1 MDHHHPDRR
10 GSRQDLPMSK
20 ATAREAFLPVCRQ
33 DMEIRGW
40 GELDF
45 LVVSGDAYVDHPS
58 FGHAIIARVLER
70 EGYRVGILA
79 QPDYRSPEAFLAM
92 GRPRL
97 GVLVSAGN
105 LDSMLNTFTAA
116 KKRRHTDS
124 YSPGNR
130 AGRRPERATIAYCNR
145 IRQAMG
151 NIPLVI
157 GGIEASLRRF
167 AHYDYWD
174 DAVRRSIL
182 VDSGADLLV
191 FGMGELQIVEI
202 ARQLDLGIRSG
213 DIRDVS
219 GTCWMASERDEVW
232 GESVELP
239 SFESVLTSKEAF
251 SEAFRLFYLEQ
262 DPIRGKTIL
271 QAHGPR
277 WVVQNLPARP
287 LTTPELDSIYDLP
300 YVRAAH
306 PDYAPE
312 GGVPAIQEVQ
322 FSLVSHRGCFGACSF
337 CAITSHQ
344 GRIIQPRSKASLLK
358 EAVLLTKMPGFKGY
372 IHDVGGPTA
381 NFRHPS
387 CEGQLQRG
395 TCRGRDCLG
404 SKACPKLD
412 TDHSD
417 YLDLL
422 RAIRALPGVKK
433 VFVRSGIR
441 YDYLLDGEV
450 EPFLTELCEHHVSGQ
465 LKIAPEHVSRKVTD
479 LMSKS
484 GKEAYLEFAEAYRRV
499 NLRLGKEQYLVPYF
513 MSSHP
518 GAGLREAVE
527 LAEFLRDT
535 GLHPEQVQ
543 DFIPTPGTLSTCM
556 YYTGIHPLTGEKVF
570 VARSA
575 HEKRLQRALLQYR
588 DPKNVDLVREA
599 LERAGRQDLVGL
611 GSRCLVR
618 PRGVSPGGSVAR
630 NRVRQK
636 EKRER
641 DDRKKR

>member
-1 MDHHHPDRR
+1 MNRSTRR
-10 GSRQDLPMSK
+10 ED
-20 ATAREAFLPVCRQ
+20 FLPVSRK
-33 DMEIRGW
+33 DMEERGW
-40 GELDF
+40 DELDF

-79 QPDYRSPEAFLAM
+79 QPEYHSPEAFLAL

-130 AGRRPERATIAYCNR
+130 SGLRPERATIAYCNR

-151 NIPLVI
+151 NIPIVI

-191 FGMGELQIVEI
+191 FGMGELQVVEI
-202 ARQLDLGIRSG
+202 ARQLALGIHPR
-213 DIRDVS
+213 DIRDVAGS
-219 GTCWMASERDEVW
+219 CWLASERDEVW
-232 GESVELP
+232 TECLELP
-239 SFESVLTSKEAF
+239 SLESVLSSKEAF
-251 SEAFRLFYLEQ
+251 AEAFRLFYLEQ
-262 DPIRGKTIL
+262 DPVRGKTLL
-271 QAHGPR
+271 QAHGSR
-277 WVVQNLPARP
+277 WVVQNPPARP
-287 LTTPELDSIYDLP
+287 LTISELDAVYDLP
-300 YVRAAH
+300 YARTFH
-306 PDYAPE
+306 PDYEPE

-344 GRIIQPRSKASLLK
+344 GRIIQSRSKESLLK
-358 EAVLLTKMPGFKGY
+358 EATLLARMPNFKGY

-387 CEGQLQRG
+387 CADQVERG

-404 SKACPKLD
+404 SSPCPKLD
-412 TDHSD
+412 TDHSE

-422 RAIRALPGVKK
+422 RAIRGLPGIKK

-441 YDYLLDGEV
+441 YDYLLEGGA
-450 EPFLTELCEHHVSGQ
+450 EPFLSELCEHHVSGQ
-465 LKIAPEHVSRKVTD
+465 LKVAPEHVSQKVTD
-479 LMSKS
+479 LMGKS
-484 GKEAYLEFAEAYRRV
+484 GKDAYLEFVEAYGRANRK
-499 NLRLGKEQYLVPYF
+499 LGKEQYLVPYF

-518 GAGLREAVE
+518 GAGLREAIE

-535 GLHPEQVQ
+535 GTHPEQVQ

-556 YYTGIHPLTGEKVF
+556 YYTGIHPLTGEKVY
-570 VARSA
+570 VAKTA

-588 DPKNVDLVREA
+588 DPKNADLVREA
-599 LERAGRQDLVGL
+599 LLRAGRPDLVGL
-611 GSRCLVR
+611 GPRCLVR
-618 PRGVSPGGSVAR
+618 PAGVHPGGAAGK
-630 NRVRQK
+630 RVFGRK
-636 EKRER
+636 GGEGN
-641 DDRKKR
+641 DNRKKK

>member
-1 MDHHHPDRR
+1 MNRPTRR
-10 GSRQDLPMSK
+10 ED
-20 ATAREAFLPVCRQ
+20 FLPVSRK
-33 DMEIRGW
+33 DMEARGW
-40 GELDF
+40 DELDF

-58 FGHAIIARVLER
+58 FGHAIIARVLEG

-79 QPDYRSPEAFLAM
+79 QPEYHSPEAFLSL

-130 AGRRPERATIAYCNR
+130 SGLRPERATIAYCNR

-151 NIPLVI
+151 DIPIVI

-182 VDSGADLLV
+182 VDSAADLLV
-191 FGMGELQIVEI
+191 FGMGELQVVEI
-202 ARQLDLGIRSG
+202 ARQLALGIQPR
-213 DIRDVS
+213 DIRDVP
-219 GTCWMASERDEVW
+219 GTCWLASDRDDVW
-232 GESVELP
+232 TDSLELP
-239 SFESVLTSKEAF
+239 SLESVLASKEVFA
-251 SEAFRLFYLEQ
+251 EAFRLFYLEQ
-262 DPIRGKTIL
+262 DPIRGKTLL
-271 QAHGPR
+271 QSHGSR
-277 WVVQNLPARP
+277 WVVQNPPARP
-287 LTTPELDSIYDLP
+287 LATSELDAVYGLP
-300 YVRAAH
+300 YTRTFH
-306 PDYAPE
+306 PDYEAE

-344 GRIIQPRSKASLLK
+344 GRIIQSRSKESLVK
-358 EAVLLTKMPGFKGY
+358 EATLLSSLPNFKGY

-387 CEGQLQRG
+387 CADQVERG

-404 SKACPKLD
+404 SRPCPKLD

-422 RAIRALPGVKK
+422 RSIRRLPGIKK

-441 YDYLLDGEV
+441 YDYLLEAGA
-450 EPFLTELCEHHVSGQ
+450 EPFLSELCEHHVSGQ
-465 LKIAPEHVSRKVTD
+465 LKVAPEHVSQKVTD
-479 LMSKS
+479 LMGKS
-484 GKEAYLEFAEAYRRV
+484 GKRAYLDFVEAYGRANRK
-499 NLRLGKEQYLVPYF
+499 LGKEQYLVPYF

-535 GLHPEQVQ
+535 GTHPEQVQ

-556 YYTGIHPLTGEKVF
+556 YYTGIHPLTGEKVY
-570 VARSA
+570 VAKTA

-588 DPKNVDLVREA
+588 DPKNAELVREA
-599 LERAGRQDLVGL
+599 LLRAGRPDLVGL
-611 GSRCLVR
+611 GPRCLVR
-618 PRGVSPGGSVAR
+618 PVGVHPGGAAG
-630 NRVRQK
+630 
-636 EKRER
+636 KRGFGRKRGEGN
-641 DDRKKR
+641 DKRKKE

>member
-1 MDHHHPDRR
+1 MKKPVGRDD
-10 GSRQDLPMSK
+10 
-20 ATAREAFLPVCRQ
+20 FLPVSRK
-33 DMEIRGW
+33 DMEARGW
-40 GELDF
+40 DELDF
-45 LVVSGDAYVDHPS
+45 LLVSGDAYVDHPS

-79 QPDYRSPEAFLAM
+79 QPDYHSPEPFLAL

-130 AGRRPERATIAYCNR
+130 SSLRPERATIAYCNR

-151 NIPLVI
+151 SIPIVI

-191 FGMGELQIVEI
+191 FGMGELQVVEV
-202 ARQLDLGIRSG
+202 ARQLALGIHPR
-213 DIRDVS
+213 DIRDVA
-219 GTCWMASERDEVW
+219 GTCWMASEKSEIW
-232 GESVELP
+232 TECVELP
-239 SFESVLTSKEAF
+239 SLESVLASKEAF
-251 SEAFRLFYLEQ
+251 AEAFRLFYLEQ
-262 DPIRGKTIL
+262 DPIRGKTLL

-277 WVVQNLPARP
+277 WVVQNPPARP
-287 LTTPELDSIYDLP
+287 LATAEFDAIYDLP
-300 YVRAAH
+300 YTRTAH
-306 PDYAPE
+306 PDYDSE

-337 CAITSHQ
+337 CAITLHQ
-344 GRIIQPRSKASLLK
+344 GRLIQSRSKESLLR
-358 EAVLLTKMPGFKGY
+358 EAALLARMPNFKGY

-387 CEGQLQRG
+387 CADQAERG

-404 SKACPKLD
+404 TKPCPKLD
-412 TDHSD
+412 SDHSE

-422 RAIRALPGVKK
+422 RAIRAMPGIKK

-441 YDYLLDGEV
+441 YDYLLEGGA
-450 EPFLTELCEHHVSGQ
+450 EPFLSELCEHHVSGQ
-465 LKIAPEHVSRKVTD
+465 LKVAPEHVSQKVTE
-479 LMSKS
+479 LMGKS
-484 GKEAYLEFAEAYRRV
+484 GKDTYLEFVEAYRRA
-499 NLRLGKEQYLVPYF
+499 NRKLGKEQYLVPYF

-518 GAGLREAVE
+518 GAGLREAIE

-535 GLHPEQVQ
+535 GIHPEQVQ

-570 VARSA
+570 VAKTA

-588 DPKNVDLVREA
+588 DPKNADLVREA
-599 LERAGRQDLVGL
+599 LIRAGRTDLVGL
-611 GSRCLVR
+611 GPRCLVR
-618 PRGVSPGGSVAR
+618 PSGLRPGVPGAKKRFGR
-630 NRVRQK
+630 K
-636 EKRER
+636 EGMER
-641 DDRKKR
+641 DERKRK

>member
-1 MDHHHPDRR
+1 
-10 GSRQDLPMSK
+10 MSK
-20 ATAREAFLPVCRQ
+20 SMERADFLPVSRE
-33 DMEIRGW
+33 DMEARGW
-40 GELDF
+40 DELDF

-79 QPDYRSPEAFLAM
+79 QPEFHSPEAFLSL

-130 AGRRPERATIAYCNR
+130 SGLRPERATIAYCNR

-151 NIPLVI
+151 SIPIVI

-191 FGMGELQIVEI
+191 FGMGELQVVEI
-202 ARQLDLGIRSG
+202 ARQLALGIQPR
-213 DIRDVS
+213 DIRDVE
-219 GTCWMASERDEVW
+219 GTCWLASGRDEVW
-232 GESVELP
+232 TESLELP
-239 SFESVLTSKEAF
+239 SLESVLSSKEAF
-251 SEAFRLFYLEQ
+251 AEAFRLFYLEQ
-262 DPIRGKTIL
+262 DPVRGKTLL
-271 QAHGPR
+271 QSHGPR
-277 WVVQNLPARP
+277 WVVQNPPARP
-287 LTTPELDSIYDLP
+287 LTTSELDAVYDLP
-300 YVRAAH
+300 YARTFH
-306 PDYAPE
+306 PDYEPE

-344 GRIIQPRSKASLLK
+344 GRIIQSRSKESLLK
-358 EAVLLTKMPGFKGY
+358 EATLLAKMPNFKGY

-387 CEGQLQRG
+387 CADQVERG

-404 SKACPKLD
+404 SSPCPKLD
-412 TDHSD
+412 TDHSE

-422 RAIRALPGVKK
+422 RAIRGLPGIKK

-441 YDYLLDGEV
+441 YDYLLEGGA
-450 EPFLTELCEHHVSGQ
+450 EPFLSELCEHHVSGQ
-465 LKIAPEHVSRKVTD
+465 LKVAPEHVSQKVTD
-479 LMSKS
+479 LMGKS
-484 GKEAYLEFAEAYRRV
+484 GKSAYLEFVEAYGRANRK
-499 NLRLGKEQYLVPYF
+499 LGKEQYLVPYF

-535 GLHPEQVQ
+535 GTHPEQVQ

-556 YYTGIHPLTGEKVF
+556 YYTGIHPLTGEKVY
-570 VARSA
+570 VAKTA

-588 DPKNVDLVREA
+588 DPKNADLVREA
-599 LERAGRQDLVGL
+599 LYKAGRPDLVGL
-611 GSRCLVR
+611 GPNCLVR
-618 PRGVSPGGSVAR
+618 PAGVHPGGPGGK
-630 NRVRQK
+630 RVIRRKEGKGHDKQK
-636 EKRER
+636 
-641 DDRKKR
+641 RK

>member
-1 MDHHHPDRR
+1 MSRPTRR
-10 GSRQDLPMSK
+10 ED
-20 ATAREAFLPVCRQ
+20 FLPVSRK
-33 DMEIRGW
+33 DMEERGW
-40 GELDF
+40 DELDF

-70 EGYRVGILA
+70 EGYRVGILP
-79 QPDYRSPEAFLAM
+79 QPEYHSPEAFLSL

-130 AGRRPERATIAYCNR
+130 SGLRPERATIAYCNR

-151 NIPLVI
+151 SIPIVI

-191 FGMGELQIVEI
+191 FGMGELQVVEI
-202 ARQLDLGIRSG
+202 ARQLALGIHPG
-213 DIRDVS
+213 DIRDVA
-219 GTCWMASERDEVW
+219 GTCWLASERESVW
-232 GESVELP
+232 TECVELP
-239 SFESVLTSKEAF
+239 SLESVLSSKEAF
-251 SEAFRLFYLEQ
+251 AEAFRLFYLEQ
-262 DPIRGKTIL
+262 DPVRGKTL
-271 QAHGPR
+271 MQSHGSR
-277 WVVQNLPARP
+277 WVVQNPPARP
-287 LTTPELDSIYDLP
+287 LTTSELDAVYGLP
-300 YVRAAH
+300 YARTFH
-306 PDYAPE
+306 PDYEAE

-322 FSLVSHRGCFGACSF
+322 FSLVSHRGCFGSCSF

-344 GRIIQPRSKASLLK
+344 GRIIQPRSKESLLK
-358 EAVLLTKMPGFKGY
+358 EATLLARMPNFKGY

-387 CEGQLQRG
+387 CADQLERG
-395 TCRGRDCLG
+395 SCRGRDCLG
-404 SKACPKLD
+404 SSPCPKLD
-412 TDHSD
+412 TDHSE

-422 RAIRALPGVKK
+422 RAIRGLPGIKK

-441 YDYLLDGEV
+441 YDYLLEGGA
-450 EPFLTELCEHHVSGQ
+450 EPFLSELCEHHVSGQ
-465 LKIAPEHVSRKVTD
+465 LKIAPEHVSQKVTD
-479 LMSKS
+479 LMGKS
-484 GKEAYLEFAEAYRRV
+484 GKSTYLEFVEAYGRANRK
-499 NLRLGKEQYLVPYF
+499 LGKEQYLVPYF

-535 GLHPEQVQ
+535 GTHPEQVQ

-556 YYTGIHPLTGEKVF
+556 YYTGIHPLTGEKVY
-570 VARSA
+570 VAKTA
-575 HEKRLQRALLQYR
+575 HEKRLQRALLQFR
-588 DPKNVDLVREA
+588 DPKNADLVREA
-599 LERAGRQDLVGL
+599 LYKAGRPDLVGL
-611 GSRCLVR
+611 GPNCLVR
-618 PRGVSPGGSVAR
+618 PAGVHPGGPGGKRALR
-630 NRVRQK
+630 RK
-636 EKRER
+636 EGKGHDERKR
-641 DDRKKR
+641 K

>member
-1 MDHHHPDRR
+1 MNTLKNQKDNEKHENTFPRA
-10 GSRQDLPMSK
+10 S
-20 ATAREAFLPVCRQ
+20 FLPVSRK
-33 DMEIRGW
+33 DMEARGW

-58 FGHAIIARVLER
+58 FGHAIISRILER
-70 EGYRVGILA
+70 EGYRVGVLA
-79 QPDYRSPEAFLAM
+79 QPDFRSSDAFLAM

-124 YSPGNR
+124 YSPGNKS
-130 AGRRPERATIAYCNR
+130 GLRPERATITYCNR

-151 NIPLVI
+151 DIPIVI

-182 VDSGADLLV
+182 IDSGADLLV
-191 FGMGELQIVEI
+191 FGMGELPVVEV
-202 ARQLDLGIRSG
+202 ARQLALGIRPA
-213 DIRDVS
+213 DVRDVA
-219 GTCWMASERDEVW
+219 GTCWIASGNEEVW
-232 GESVELP
+232 TEHVELP
-239 SFESVLTSKEAF
+239 SFDSVLGSKESFAD
-251 SEAFRLFYLEQ
+251 AFRLFYLEQ
-262 DPIRGKTIL
+262 DPVRGKTLI
-271 QAHGPR
+271 QRHGVK
-277 WVVQNLPARP
+277 WVVQNPPARP
-287 LTTPELDSIYDLP
+287 LTTAEFDAVYDLP
-300 YVRAAH
+300 YARTFH
-306 PDYAPE
+306 PDYAEE

-344 GRIIQPRSKASLLK
+344 GRIIQSRSKESLLN
-358 EAVLLTKMPGFKGY
+358 EATLLTKLPNFKGY

-387 CEGQLQRG
+387 CEGQLERG
-395 TCRGRDCLG
+395 TCRGRECLG
-404 SKACPKLD
+404 AKPCPKLD
-412 TDHSD
+412 ADHSD

-422 RAIRALPGVKK
+422 RALRSLPRIKK

-441 YDYLLDGEV
+441 YDYLLEGGM
-450 EPFLTELCEHHVSGQ
+450 EPFLTELCQHHVSGQ
-465 LKIAPEHVSRKVTD
+465 LKVAPEHVSRKVTD
-479 LMSKS
+479 LMGKG
-484 GKEAYLEFAEAYRRV
+484 GKEAYLEFVEAFRQA
-499 NLRLGKEQYLVPYF
+499 NKRLGKDQYLVPYF

-527 LAEFLRDT
+527 LAEFLRDA
-535 GLHPEQVQ
+535 GYHPEQVQ

-556 YYTGIHPLTGEKVF
+556 YHTGIHPLTGEKVF
-570 VARSA
+570 VAKTD

-588 DPKNVDLVREA
+588 DPKNAPLVREA
-599 LERAGRQDLVGL
+599 LRKAGRPELIGL
-611 GSRCLVR
+611 GPHCLVR
-618 PRGVSPGGSVAR
+618 PENGAPAR
-630 NRVRQK
+630 AKSGTWRK
-636 EKRER
+636 EGRRADERKNKR
-641 DDRKKR
+641 

>member
-1 MDHHHPDRR
+1 MNGPTRR
-10 GSRQDLPMSK
+10 ED
-20 ATAREAFLPVCRQ
+20 FLPVSRK
-33 DMEIRGW
+33 DMEERGW
-40 GELDF
+40 DELDF

-58 FGHAIIARVLER
+58 FGHAIIARVLEG

-79 QPDYRSPEAFLAM
+79 QPEYHSPEAFLVL

-130 AGRRPERATIAYCNR
+130 SGLRPERATIAYCNR

-151 NIPLVI
+151 SIPIVI

-191 FGMGELQIVEI
+191 FGMGELQVVEI
-202 ARQLDLGIRSG
+202 ARQLALGIHPR
-213 DIRDVS
+213 DIRDVA
-219 GTCWMASERDEVW
+219 GTCWFASDRDEVW
-232 GESVELP
+232 TESLELP
-239 SFESVLTSKEAF
+239 SLESVLSSKEAF
-251 SEAFRLFYLEQ
+251 AEAFRLFYLEQ
-262 DPIRGKTIL
+262 DPVRGKTLL
-271 QAHGPR
+271 QSHGPR
-277 WVVQNLPARP
+277 WVVQNPPARP
-287 LTTPELDSIYDLP
+287 LTTSELDAVYDLP
-300 YVRAAH
+300 YVRTFH
-306 PDYAPE
+306 PDYEPG

-344 GRIIQPRSKASLLK
+344 GRIIQSRSKQSLLK
-358 EAVLLTKMPGFKGY
+358 ESTLLARMPNFKGY

-387 CEGQLQRG
+387 CADQVERG

-404 SKACPKLD
+404 SRPCPKLD
-412 TDHSD
+412 TDHSE

-422 RAIRALPGVKK
+422 RAIRGLPGIKK

-441 YDYLLDGEV
+441 YDYLLEGGA
-450 EPFLTELCEHHVSGQ
+450 EPFLSELCEHHVSGQ
-465 LKIAPEHVSRKVTD
+465 LKVAPEHVSQKVTD
-479 LMSKS
+479 LMGKS
-484 GKEAYLEFAEAYRRV
+484 GKSTYLEFVEAFGRANRK
-499 NLRLGKEQYLVPYF
+499 LGKEQYLVPYF

-535 GLHPEQVQ
+535 GTHPEQVQ

-556 YYTGIHPLTGEKVF
+556 YYTGIHPLTGEKVY
-570 VARSA
+570 VAKTA

-588 DPKNVDLVREA
+588 DPKNADLVREA
-599 LERAGRQDLVGL
+599 LYKAGRPDLVGL
-611 GSRCLVR
+611 GPNCLVR
-618 PRGVSPGGSVAR
+618 PAGVHPGGPGGKSVLR
-630 NRVRQK
+630 RK
-636 EKRER
+636 EGKGHDKRKRE
-641 DDRKKR
+641 

>member
-1 MDHHHPDRR
+1 MN
-10 GSRQDLPMSK
+10 
-20 ATAREAFLPVCRQ
+20 REAFLPVSRK
-33 DMEIRGW
+33 DMEARGW
-40 GELDF
+40 DELDF
-45 LVVSGDAYVDHPS
+45 LVVTGDAYVDHPS
-58 FGHAIIARVLER
+58 FGHAIISRILER

-79 QPDYRSPEAFLAM
+79 QPDFRSPEAFLAM

-105 LDSMLNTFTAA
+105 LDSMLNAFTAA

-130 AGRRPERATIAYCNR
+130 SGFRPERATIVYCNR

-151 NIPLVI
+151 SVPIVI

-174 DAVRRSIL
+174 DSVRRSIL

-191 FGMGELQIVEI
+191 FGMGELQVVEI
-202 ARQLDLGIRSG
+202 AGQLSLGIRPG
-213 DIRDVS
+213 DIRDVA
-219 GTCWMASERDEVW
+219 GTCWFASSREEVW
-232 GESVELP
+232 NESVELP
-239 SFESVLTSKEAF
+239 SFESVLASKNAF
-251 SEAFRLFYLEQ
+251 ADAFRLFYLEQ
-262 DPIRGKTIL
+262 DPVRGKTIM

-277 WVVQNLPARP
+277 WVVQNPPARP
-287 LTTPELDSIYDLP
+287 LATPELDAVYDLP
-300 YVRAAH
+300 YTRTTH
-306 PDYAPE
+306 PDYDAV

-344 GRIIQPRSKASLLK
+344 GRIIQSRSKGSLLK
-358 EAVLLTKMPGFKGY
+358 EAELLTKMPNFKGY

-387 CEGQLQRG
+387 CEGQLERG

-404 SKACPKLD
+404 SKPCPKLD
-412 TDHSD
+412 TDQAE
-417 YLDLL
+417 YLDIL
-422 RAIRALPGVKK
+422 RALRSLPRVKK

-441 YDYLLDGEV
+441 YDYLLEGEA

-465 LKIAPEHVSRKVTD
+465 LKIAPEHVSQKVTD
-479 LMSKS
+479 LMGKS
-484 GKEAYLEFAEAYRRV
+484 GKESYLEFVEAYKRV
-499 NLRLGKEQYLVPYF
+499 NLKLGKEQYLVPYF

-518 GAGLREAVE
+518 GAGLKEAVE

-535 GLHPEQVQ
+535 GFHPEQVQ

-556 YYTGIHPLTGEKVF
+556 YYTGLNPLSGEKVF
-570 VARSA
+570 VAKSA

-588 DPKNVDLVREA
+588 DPKNADLVREA
-599 LERAGRQDLVGL
+599 LKRAGRADLIGL
-611 GSRCLVR
+611 GAKCLVR
-618 PRGVSPGGSVAR
+618 PEDAGLPKAVGLRKR
-630 NRVRQK
+630 K
-636 EKRER
+636 EGKGNAGRR
-641 DDRKKR
+641 RKP

>member
-1 MDHHHPDRR
+1 MNGRT
-10 GSRQDLPMSK
+10 G
-20 ATAREAFLPVCRQ
+20 REAFLPVSRK
-33 DMEIRGW
+33 DMEARGW
-40 GELDF
+40 DELDF

-58 FGHAIIARVLER
+58 FGHAIIARVLEK

-79 QPDYRSPEAFLAM
+79 QPDFHSPDAFLAL

-105 LDSMLNTFTAA
+105 LDSMLNSFTAA

-130 AGRRPERATIAYCNR
+130 SGLRPERATIAYCNR
-145 IRQAMG
+145 VRQAMG
-151 NIPLVI
+151 NIPVVI

-191 FGMGELQIVEI
+191 FGMGELQVVEI
-202 ARQLDLGIRSG
+202 ARQLDLGIRPG
-213 DIRDVS
+213 DIRDVA
-219 GTCWMASERDEVW
+219 GTCWLASERESVW
-232 GESVELP
+232 MEHVELP
-239 SFESVLTSKEAF
+239 SLESVLSSKEAF
-251 SEAFRLFYLEQ
+251 AEAFRLFYLEQ
-262 DPIRGKTIL
+262 DPVRGKTLL
-271 QAHGPR
+271 QAHGSR
-277 WVVQNLPARP
+277 WVVQNPPARP
-287 LTTPELDSIYDLP
+287 LETAELDAVYDLP
-300 YVRAAH
+300 YTRTAH
-306 PDYAPE
+306 PDYDSE

-344 GRIIQPRSKASLLK
+344 GRIIQSRSRESLLK
-358 EAVLLTKMPGFKGY
+358 EAAFLARMPNFKGY

-387 CEGQLQRG
+387 CAGQAERG

-404 SKACPKLD
+404 SKACSKLD

-422 RAIRALPGVKK
+422 RAIRGLPGIRK

-441 YDYLLDGEV
+441 YDYLLEGGA
-450 EPFLTELCEHHVSGQ
+450 EPFLSELCEHHVSGQ
-465 LKIAPEHVSRKVTD
+465 LKIAPEHVSKKVTD
-479 LMSKS
+479 LMGKS
-484 GKEAYLEFAEAYRRV
+484 GKEAYLEFVEAYRSANRK
-499 NLRLGKEQYLVPYF
+499 LGKEQYLVPYF

-518 GAGLREAVE
+518 GAGLGEAVE

-535 GLHPEQVQ
+535 GIHPEQVQ

-570 VARSA
+570 VAKTA

-588 DPKNVDLVREA
+588 NPKNADLVREA
-599 LERAGRQDLVGL
+599 LLRAGRPDLVGL
-611 GSRCLVR
+611 GPRCLVR
-618 PRGVSPGGSVAR
+618 PAGKRGFGRKGGEGND
-630 NRVRQK
+630 NR
-636 EKRER
+636 KR
-641 DDRKKR
+641 K